1 MFGFEPSDEQ
11 ATLLQALRRFASR
24 ELRPHAREADEASLL
39 PPGLA
44 QAGWEMGLLPAS
56 IPEAHG
62 GFGQRSALTGVLA
75 AEELAWGDVSGS
87 MALMAPNLVAIP
99 VLLCGTPEQKR
110 DLLPPFCGDTYVAGS
125 AALLEPRYDFD
136 PHALGTRATRAN
148 GSYRLTGTKTN
159 VPCAVE
165 AEWMLVYAELDGA
178 TQAFLVRRDS
188 PGLRVTGRERNLGLH
203 ALPLYGVELQACEV
217 PAAQRL
223 GGEAGCDF
231 AVLLGASRVA
241 LAALAVGVARAA
253 YEYSLDY
260 AKERTAFGE
269 PIARR
274 QAIAFMLAEMATE
287 VEAAR
292 LMVWEAAWRLDQ
304 GGDATREAALAKNF
318 ADDMTLAVTDRAVQI
333 LGGHGYIRDHPVEMW
348 LRNARG
354 FAVFEGLAIV

>member
-1 MFGFEPSDEQ
+1 MFGFEPSEEQ
-11 ATLLQALRRFASR
+11 ATLLQALRRFAGR
-24 ELRPHAREADEASLL
+24 ELRPHAREADEAGHL
-39 PPGLA
+39 PAGLP
-44 QAGWEMGLLPAS
+44 QAGWELGLLPAS

-62 GFGQRSALTGVLA
+62 GFGERSAVTGVLA
-75 AEELAWGDVSGS
+75 AEELAWGDVSGAMS
-87 MALMAPNLVAIP
+87 LLAPNLVAIP
-99 VLLCGTPEQKR
+99 VLLCGTVEQKR
-110 DLLPPFCGDTYVAGS
+110 ELLPRFCGDAYAAGS

-136 PHALGTRATRAN
+136 PQALRTRATRAN
-148 GSYRLTGTKTN
+148 GSYVLTGTKTN
-159 VPCAVE
+159 VPCAAE

-178 TQAFLVRRDS
+178 TQAFLVRTDS
-188 PGLRVTGRERNLGLH
+188 AGLRVAERERNLGLH
-203 ALPLYGVELQACEV
+203 ALGLHGVELQGCVV

-223 GGEAGCDF
+223 GGEAGCNF
-231 AVLLGASRVA
+231 ALLLGASRVA

-253 YEYSLDY
+253 YEYSLEY

-304 GGDATREAALAKNF
+304 GGDATRETALAKNF

-354 FAVFEGLAIV
+354 FAVLEGLAIV